1 MASIVTSKFRVHNA
15 EQFVESFSEAS
26 NTIMYLFIGKPTAF
40 PDDNSPPTPV
50 NSTANIEFTPWREM
64 YGAKRVNTSD
74 VTHAIERYDWTSG
87 TVYDYYDDQDT
98 NLLEDDFYVM
108 TDEYNV
114 YKCLWNAGGTTSTSK
129 PTGKSTTEF
138 IAGDGYVWKY
148 MYTVSTANALKFLTN
163 DYIPVQTLASDDGSD
178 QWDVQTAAVDG
189 AIHIVEVT
197 NGGSG
202 YTDSANLAVSISGDG
217 TGATANA
224 TVVANVVTAVTVTAI
239 GSGFTS
245 ATVSF
250 SGGGGANAAATAI
263 ISPKG
268 GHGANAIEE
277 LGGKYVMLN
286 VRLDGT
292 EGNTISTANEFRTVG
307 LVRNPFLYDT
317 SDRATA
323 STYRQT
329 YKYTLSGVSGTYVLD
344 EVVTSGSNTAT
355 VVEWDSAGSI
365 LYTTLPLNQ
374 EFANAAVVTGAGG
387 ATGTIAIIDDP
398 GLEPYSGDLLY
409 VENRVPIGRAD
420 DQIEDVKLVIQF

>member
-1 MASIVTSKFRVHNA
+1 MASIVTSKFRIHNA
-15 EQFVESFSEAS
+15 EQFVEAFSEVA
-26 NTIMYLFIGKPTAF
+26 NTIMYLFIGKSTAF
-40 PDDNSPPTPV
+40 PDDNAPPTPV

-74 VTHAIERYDWTSG
+74 VTHAIERYDWISG

-98 NLLEDDFYVM
+98 NLLDDDFYVM

-114 YKCLWNAGGTTSTSK
+114 YKCLWNAGGTASTSK

-148 MYTVSTANALKFLTN
+148 MYTVSTSNALKFLTN
-163 DYIPVQTLASDDGSD
+163 DYIPVQTLVSDDGSD
-178 QWDVQTAAVDG
+178 QFDVQTAAVDG

-202 YTDSANLAVSISGDG
+202 YTDPANLAVIISGDG

-250 SGGGGANAAATAI
+250 SGGGGANAAASAI

-307 LVRNPFLYDT
+307 LVRDPFLYDT
-317 SDRATA
+317 LDRATA

-329 YKYTLSGVSGTYVLD
+329 YKYTLSGVSGTYLLD

-355 VVEWDSAGSI
+355 VVEWDSVGSH

-387 ATGTIAIIDDP
+387 ATGTIAAIDDP

>member
-224 TVVANVVTAVTVTAI
+224 TVVANVVTAVTVTAV

-286 VRLDGT
+286 VRLDGS
-292 EGNTISTANEFRTVG
+292 EANTLSTANEFRQVG
-307 LVRNPFLYDT
+307 LVRDPYLYGT
-317 SDRATA
+317 SNRATA

-329 YKYTLSGVSGTYVLD
+329 YKYTLSGVSGTYLLD

-355 VVEWDSAGSI
+355 VVEWDSVGSI

-374 EFANAAVVTGAGG
+374 EFANAAVVAGAGG
-387 ATGTIAIIDDP
+387 ATGTIAVIDDP

>member
-15 EQFVESFSEAS
+15 EQFVEAFSEAS
-26 NTIMYLFIGKPTAF
+26 NTIMYLFIGKPTSF
-40 PDDNSPPTPV
+40 PDDNAPPTPV
-50 NSTANIEFTPWREM
+50 NSTANVEFTPWREM
-64 YGAKRVNTSD
+64 YGLKRVTTAD
-74 VTHAIERYDWTSG
+74 VTHAIPRHNWVSG

-98 NLLEDDFYVM
+98 NLLDDDFYVM

-114 YKCLWNAGGTTSTSK
+114 YKCLWNAGGTASTSK
-129 PTGKSTTEF
+129 PTGKLTAEYT
-138 IAGDGYVWKY
+138 AGDGYVWKY

-189 AIHIVEVT
+189 SINIIRVT

-202 YTDSANLAVSISGDG
+202 YTDPANLAVIISGDG
-217 TGATANA
+217 AGATATA
-224 TVVANVVTAVTVTAI
+224 TVVANSVTGITVTSV
-239 GSGFTS
+239 GSGYTS

-250 SGGGGANAAATAI
+250 SGGNGSSAAATAI

-268 GHGANAIEE
+268 GHGSNAIEE

-286 VRLDGT
+286 VRLDGN
-292 EGNTISTANEFRTVG
+292 EANTISTANEFRQVG
-307 LVRNPFLYDT
+307 LVRDPYLYGT
-317 SDRATA
+317 TNRATA

-329 YKYTLSGVSGTYVLD
+329 FKYTLSGVSGTYALD
-344 EVVTSGSNTAT
+344 EIVTSGSNTAT
-355 VVEWDSAGSI
+355 VVEWDATGSN
-365 LYTTLPLNQ
+365 LFTSLPLNLP
-374 EFANAAVVTGAGG
+374 FANTATVTGAGG
-387 ATGTIAIIDDP
+387 ASGTIAVIDEP
-398 GLEPYSGDLLY
+398 GLQPYSGDLLY

>member
-26 NTIMYLFIGKPTAF
+26 NTIMYLFIGKSNAF
-40 PDDNSPPTPV
+40 PDDNVPPTPV

-202 YTDSANLAVSISGDG
+202 YTDSANLVVSIAGNG

-224 TVVANVVTAVTVTAI
+224 TVVANVVTAVTVTAV
-239 GSGFTS
+239 GSGYTS

-286 VRLDGT
+286 VRLDGS
-292 EGNTISTANEFRTVG
+292 EANTLSTANEFRQVG
-307 LVRNPFLYDT
+307 LVRDPYLYGT
-317 SDRATA
+317 SNRATA

-344 EVVTSGSNTAT
+344 EVATSGSNTAT

-387 ATGTIAIIDDP
+387 ATGTIAVIDDP

>member
-148 MYTVSTANALKFLTN
+148 MYTVSTSNALKFLTN

-355 VVEWDSAGSI
+355 VVEWDSVGSI

-374 EFANAAVVTGAGG
+374 EFANAAVVAGAGG
-387 ATGTIAIIDDP
+387 ATGTIAVIDDP

>member
-286 VRLDGT
+286 VRLDGS
-292 EGNTISTANEFRTVG
+292 EANTLSTANEFRQVG
-307 LVRNPFLYDT
+307 LVRDPYLYGT
-317 SDRATA
+317 SNRATA

-344 EVVTSGSNTAT
+344 EVATSGSNTAT

-374 EFANAAVVTGAGG
+374 EFANAAVVAGAGG
-387 ATGTIAIIDDP
+387 ATGTIAVIDDP

>member
-1 MASIVTSKFRVHNA
+1 MASIVTSKFRIHNA

-114 YKCLWNAGGTTSTSK
+114 YKCLWNAGGAASTSK

-224 TVVANVVTAVTVTAI
+224 TVVANVVTAVTVTAV
-239 GSGFTS
+239 GSGYTS

-286 VRLDGT
+286 VRLDGS
-292 EGNTISTANEFRTVG
+292 EANTLSTANEFRQVG
-307 LVRNPFLYDT
+307 LVRDPYLYGT
-317 SDRATA
+317 SNRATA

-344 EVVTSGSNTAT
+344 EVATSGSNTAT

-387 ATGTIAIIDDP
+387 ATGTIAVIDDP

>member
-1 MASIVTSKFRVHNA
+1 MGSIVTSKFRIHNA

-26 NTIMYLFIGKPTAF
+26 NTIMYLFIGKSTAF
-40 PDDNSPPTPV
+40 PDDNVPPTPV

-74 VTHAIERYDWTSG
+74 VTHAIERYNWTSG

-98 NLLEDDFYVM
+98 NLLDDDFYVM

-114 YKCLWNAGGTTSTSK
+114 YKCLWNAGGTASTSK

-202 YTDSANLAVSISGDG
+202 YTDSANLVVSIAGNG

-224 TVVANVVTAVTVTAI
+224 TVVANVVTAVTVTAV
-239 GSGFTS
+239 GSGYTS

-268 GHGANAIEE
+268 GHGSNAVEE

-307 LVRNPFLYDT
+307 LVRDPYLYGT
-317 SDRATA
+317 SNRAMA

-387 ATGTIAIIDDP
+387 ATGTIAVIDDP

>member
-1 MASIVTSKFRVHNA
+1 
-15 EQFVESFSEAS
+15 
-26 NTIMYLFIGKPTAF
+26 
-40 PDDNSPPTPV
+40 
-50 NSTANIEFTPWREM
+50 
-64 YGAKRVNTSD
+64 
-74 VTHAIERYDWTSG
+74 
-87 TVYDYYDDQDT
+87 
-98 NLLEDDFYVM
+98 
-108 TDEYNV
+108 V

-202 YTDSANLAVSISGDG
+202 YTDSANLVVSIAGNG

-224 TVVANVVTAVTVTAI
+224 TVVANVVTAVTVTAV
-239 GSGFTS
+239 GSGYTS

-286 VRLDGT
+286 VRLDGS
-292 EGNTISTANEFRTVG
+292 EANTLSTANEFRQVG
-307 LVRNPFLYDT
+307 LVRDPYLYGT
-317 SDRATA
+317 SNRATA

-344 EVVTSGSNTAT
+344 EVATSGSNTAT

-387 ATGTIAIIDDP
+387 ATGTIAVIDDP

>member
-1 MASIVTSKFRVHNA
+1 MASIVTSKFRIHNA
-15 EQFVESFSEAS
+15 EQFVEAFSEAS
-26 NTIMYLFIGKPTAF
+26 NTIMYLFIGKSTAF
-40 PDDNSPPTPV
+40 PDDNAPPTPV

-64 YGAKRVNTSD
+64 YGAKRVNSSD

-114 YKCLWNAGGTTSTSK
+114 YKCLWNAGGAASTSK

-148 MYTVSTANALKFLTN
+148 MYTVSTSNALKFLTN

-202 YTDSANLAVSISGDG
+202 YTDSANLVVSISGDG

-224 TVVANVVTAVTVTAI
+224 TVVANVVTAVTVTAV

-355 VVEWDSAGSI
+355 VVEWDSVGSI

-374 EFANAAVVTGAGG
+374 EFANAAVVAGAGG
-387 ATGTIAIIDDP
+387 ATGTIAVIDDP

>member
-202 YTDSANLAVSISGDG
+202 YTDSANLVVSIAGNG

-224 TVVANVVTAVTVTAI
+224 TVVANVVTAVTVTAV

-355 VVEWDSAGSI
+355 VVEWDSVGSI

-387 ATGTIAIIDDP
+387 ATGTIAVIDDP

>member
-26 NTIMYLFIGKPTAF
+26 NTIMYLFIGKSTAF
-40 PDDNSPPTPV
+40 PDDNVPPTPV

-64 YGAKRVNTSD
+64 YGAKRVTSAD
-74 VTHAIERYDWTSG
+74 VTHAVPRHDWTSG
-87 TVYDYYDDQDT
+87 VVYDYYDDQDT

-202 YTDSANLAVSISGDG
+202 YTDSANLVVSIAGNG

-224 TVVANVVTAVTVTAI
+224 TVVANVVTAVTVTAV
-239 GSGFTS
+239 GSGYTS

-286 VRLDGT
+286 VRLDGS
-292 EGNTISTANEFRTVG
+292 EANTLSTANEFRQVG
-307 LVRNPFLYDT
+307 LVRDPYLYGT
-317 SDRATA
+317 SNRATA

-344 EVVTSGSNTAT
+344 EVATSGSNTAT

-374 EFANAAVVTGAGG
+374 EFANAAVVAGAGG
-387 ATGTIAIIDDP
+387 ATGTIAVIDDP

>member
-1 MASIVTSKFRVHNA
+1 MASIVTSKFRIHNA

-26 NTIMYLFIGKPTAF
+26 NTIMYLFIGKSTAF
-40 PDDNSPPTPV
+40 PDDNVPPTPV

-74 VTHAIERYDWTSG
+74 VTHAIERYNWTSG

-98 NLLEDDFYVM
+98 NLLDDDFYVM

-114 YKCLWNAGGTTSTSK
+114 YKCLWNAGGTASTSK

-202 YTDSANLAVSISGDG
+202 YTDSANLVVSIAGNG

-224 TVVANVVTAVTVTAI
+224 TVVANVVTAVTVTAV
-239 GSGFTS
+239 GSGYTS

-268 GHGANAIEE
+268 GHGSNAVEE

-307 LVRNPFLYDT
+307 LVRDPYLYGT
-317 SDRATA
+317 SNRAMA

-387 ATGTIAIIDDP
+387 ATGTIAVIDDP

>member
-202 YTDSANLAVSISGDG
+202 YTDSANLVVSIFGDG

-224 TVVANVVTAVTVTAI
+224 TVVANVVTAVTVTAV
-239 GSGFTS
+239 GSGYTS
-245 ATVSF
+245 VTVSF

-286 VRLDGT
+286 VRLDGS
-292 EGNTISTANEFRTVG
+292 EANTLSTANEFRQVG
-307 LVRNPFLYDT
+307 LVRDPYLYGT
-317 SDRATA
+317 SNRATA

-355 VVEWDSAGSI
+355 VVEWDSVGSI

-374 EFANAAVVTGAGG
+374 EFANAAVVAGAGG
-387 ATGTIAIIDDP
+387 ATGTIAVIDDP

>member
-1 MASIVTSKFRVHNA
+1 MASIVTSKFRIHNA
-15 EQFVESFSEAS
+15 EQFVEAFSEAA
-26 NTIMYLFIGKPTAF
+26 NTIMYLFIGKSTAF
-40 PDDNSPPTPV
+40 PDDNAPPTPV

-202 YTDSANLAVSISGDG
+202 YTDSANLVVSIAGNG

-224 TVVANVVTAVTVTAI
+224 TVVANVVTAVTVTAV

-292 EGNTISTANEFRTVG
+292 EGNTISTANEFRNVG

-344 EVVTSGSNTAT
+344 EVATSGSNTAT

-374 EFANAAVVTGAGG
+374 EFANAAVVAGAGG
-387 ATGTIAIIDDP
+387 ATGTIAVIDDP